1 MWSEIKAS
9 PVAVADMLD
18 DLKHGNK
25 FYTDVETDKGVLLF
39 SRNYE
44 GNHQY
49 GAFMEANIERRFF
62 EADFEGKSLTVY
74 ELRGWPSLMAGKIN
88 RCYDD
93 YDSLLPVDK
102 IPTDAYLDKTA
113 LKNVT
118 DKEVYDLSPTWEN
131 YARLT
136 DNEKG
141 LGLTRSVDN
150 YDRMTLLYIMDKGY
164 PKDGLVD
171 EYPDNFSFH
180 EKFERIEN
188 KLLGKDKWDVY
199 DEMQEK
205 AKKLAGSLLK
215 ENFSVR
221 RQKETTTQEMK
232 ARNGTSQK
240 GKGRKL

>member
-1 MWSEIKAS
+1 
-9 PVAVADMLD
+9 MLD

-25 FYTDVETDKGVLLF
+25 FYTGVETNKGVLLF

-62 EADFEGKSLTVY
+62 EADFEEKSLTVY

-118 DKEVYDLSPTWEN
+118 DKGVYDLSPTWEN
-131 YARLT
+131 YVRLT

-215 ENFSVR
+215 EHFPNM
-221 RQKETTTQEMK
+221 RQVEKASPGRKVEKEIPK
-232 ARNGTSQK
+232 KS
-240 GKGRKL
+240 KGRKM